1 MPHSKGSQQST
12 RKNPREEAGKE
23 DEFELEVDPN
33 AREDTFSP
41 SYSASSAG
49 TASSGSTVSSSQL
62 EMILAANSKI
72 LADSMASN
80 QRSMEASQKSMES
93 SILSVLSSI
102 STSGSV
108 APTSAVASAPPPAPA
123 PRAQVKVPTW
133 SDAESP
139 TTYFSKLEKAFTL
152 NGVPRP
158 QWGQSVHVHLTGEAQ
173 DALAQV
179 PLASLE
185 DYDVIKATVLDALGD
200 TPEHADRDWWSL
212 HRKSGEDA
220 CAFYL
225 RIRACGILRLQGL
238 MSKDEILEKLVL
250 SRFLSLL
257 PANSYEHAADRS
269 PKDGLAAAKIVQQL
283 EQRRAYT
290 REMQGWRHHQSF
302 RRREPSRN
310 SYNGG
315 GNSGSQG
322 SNTQGGRSHSPTHSG
337 KSSIS
342 SSGNS
347 GDGTGSSNFFSGADA
362 SEGSSD
368 NSDSGA
374 PASGGFER
382 NGGRGSRR
390 PVTCHGCGEPGH
402 IRPDCPNRI
411 RSIRSPGSSPG
422 IVVTGLIAGVP
433 VKGLQ
438 IDTGAGRT
446 VIDAKHIPRSAYLG
460 RTITLDTWKG
470 RQCSEYPLA
479 KLSIRIKG
487 VSTVAVV
494 AVGENFGSPALLG
507 LDLGPAMSAKL
518 ASIVADRTKAALHNI
533 SELEVPMQ
541 KVIVEP
547 DEVLDVTVEPS
558 SEIDSVSD
566 SDVTAVPK
574 QSEDTV
580 VTMQHVEPDVV
591 FETHELTNELESDQD
606 SLEDDDTPVTLGDVF
621 DFADTLFC
629 DDSPVDLGDVFN
641 FSDSLFDPEDP
652 VPTPVPVLEVCPM
665 DEAGSSYFG
674 GDCSEVEKDCVAVR
688 PLDDLFDVSNSSD
701 GYDSLVGL
709 GDDLDLVDQPFVPS
723 PVKILEV
730 PPVGGTDIECP
741 LPVLDEVVV
750 AWREEAYVAP
760 VVEVAVEQFAVV
772 ESLGGEAPV
781 PVINNFKFSDEFFDL
796 ADHFFEQ
803 EPVLSPDPVMQL
815 MPAEAFIHL
824 TLTEEVPLST
834 SCCQSYDLAILL
846 KYFLRFQTKAT
857 RRLAPGRDSVS
868 TLLLCFSLR
877 IRLLVLFCCS
887 TILLVLVQVSSQSH
901 RRCFWTTLPAGCQKL
916 LLPMRVLSSLYPCLR
931 QQKGGE
937 MLWSLSPQQQQ
948 TPNIELACQLI
959 ISTFDLAH

>member
-1 MPHSKGSQQST
+1 MPHGKGSQQST

-23 DEFELEVDPN
+23 DEFELEVDPT
-33 AREDTFSP
+33 AREDAFSP
-41 SYSASSAG
+41 PYSASSAG

-102 STSGSV
+102 SSSGSV

-123 PRAQVKVPTW
+123 PRAQVKVPVW
-133 SDAESP
+133 SDTESP

-257 PANSYEHAADRS
+257 PADSYAHAADRS

-290 REMQGWRHHQSF
+290 KEMQGWRHHQSF

-310 SYNGG
+310 SYN
-315 GNSGSQG
+315 
-322 SNTQGGRSHSPTHSG
+322 
-337 KSSIS
+337 
-342 SSGNS
+342 

-368 NSDSGA
+368 NSDLGA

-411 RSIRSPGSSPG
+411 RSIRAPGSSPG

-479 KLSIRIKG
+479 KLAIRIKG

-507 LDLGPAMSAKL
+507 LDLGTAMSAKL
-518 ASIVADRTKAALHNI
+518 ASIWVDSANATLSS

-547 DEVLDVTVEPS
+547 DEVFDVTVEPS

-580 VTMQHVEPDVV
+580 VTMQHVELEVVSTSRAQSEYNSEALAVVLDLPEAHSEPDVV
-591 FETHELTNELESDQD
+591 FEAHELTNELESDQD
-606 SLEDDDTPVTLGDVF
+606 SLEDDDTSVALSDVF
-621 DFADTLFC
+621 DFSDTLFC

-652 VPTPVPVLEVCPM
+652 VPTPVSVLEVCPIM
-665 DEAGSSYFG
+665 EASSIYFG
-674 GDCSEVEKDCVAVR
+674 GDS
-688 PLDDLFDVSNSSD
+688 DV
-701 GYDSLVGL
+701 
-709 GDDLDLVDQPFVPS
+709 LDLVDQPFVPVQPVSS
-723 PVKILEV
+723 PGKILEV
-730 PPVGGTDIECP
+730 LPVGRIDIECP
-741 LPVLDEVVV
+741 LPVLEEVVV
-750 AWREEAYVAP
+750 APVA
-760 VVEVAVEQFAVV
+760 EVAVEQFAVV

-781 PVINNFKFSDEFFDL
+781 PVINNCKFSDEFFDL

-815 MPAEAFIHL
+815 MPAEASINL
-824 TLTEEVPLST
+824 TQTEEGLLST
-834 SCCQSYDLAILL
+834 SCCQSSDLAIFIKFLL
-846 KYFLRFQTKAT
+846 RLQTKAT

-868 TLLLCFSLR
+868 TLLLCFVLR
-877 IRLLVLFCCS
+877 ILLFVLFCWS
-887 TILLVLVQVSSQSH
+887 PILLVLVQVSSQSH
-901 RRCFWTTLPAGCQKL
+901 RRSFWTTLPAGCQKL
-916 LLPMRVLSSLYPCLR
+916 LLPMGVLSSLYPCLR

-948 TPNIELACQLI
+948 TPNIELASQLI
-959 ISTFDLAH
+959 IVLLTLHIKNPIMLYYVY